1 MGARNGAEERIVP
14 AQGHELRTLAVK
26 GIPPKA
32 GPFVWLQTI
41 WLLGKSLL
49 QAISLIL
56 RFRPHV
62 IIGTGGYAS
71 APVLLA
77 AILMRSLGLWKG
89 LLSLHEANIIPG
101 RFNRWASGWVDFTG
115 TSFPETLRF
124 LSKKKAFWTGYPLR
138 KDLESS
144 SKRRGQDSAE
154 KRERLGV
161 PPAGKVLLVFGGS
174 SGARTINRAVFEA
187 LPRLL
192 THRDLHIFHATGHP
206 QGTYDPVAEFAEILP
221 GLPVDKKEVA
231 ERYHQEP
238 YLQSHRALL

>member
-1 MGARNGAEERIVP
+1 MSRMPGFCSWEHETEPKRESYP

-26 GIPPKA
+26 GLPPKA

-41 WLLGKSLL
+41 LLLGKSLL
-49 QAISLIL
+49 QAVSLIL

-144 SKRRGQDSAE
+144 SERRGQDSEE

-161 PPAGKVLLVFGGS
+161 PPAGKGP
-174 SGARTINRAVFEA
+174 ARVRRKLRGPNDQPGRFRGPSQAPDTPGPLHLSCNRA
-187 LPRLL
+187 P
-192 THRDLHIFHATGHP
+192 
-206 QGTYDPVAEFAEILP
+206 P
-221 GLPVDKKEVA
+221 G
-231 ERYHQEP
+231 
-238 YLQSHRALL
+238 